1 MKKPSLIF
9 MGTPD
14 FAANA
19 LKALHESGL
28 FDITLVVSQPD
39 RPKGRG
45 RKLEP
50 TAVKACAQA
59 MGYRVEQ
66 PESVKSEEFIQLA
79 ESLAPDFFVVVAF
92 GQILSQRLLDIP
104 KVCPVNI
111 HGSLLPKY
119 RGSAPIQRAVMNGD
133 AVTGVTTMVMDRGMD
148 TGDMLLTARTSIRP
162 DDTAATLHDRLSLLG
177 GELIVKTLPGLID
190 GSVVPVPQDNDAAT
204 HAAMLSKAEGE
215 IDWNASA
222 RIIDC
227 RLRGMTPWPGAYT
240 FLDGKRLRIHKALP
254 VATETTE
261 APGTVVTSGK
271 ALEVA
276 TGKGLL
282 RILELQGANGKRM
295 PAEAYLR
302 GKPMAPG
309 TRLGNQ

>member
-1 MKKPSLIF
+1 MSKPSIIF

-14 FAANA
+14 FAVNA

-28 FDITLVVSQPD
+28 FEIALVVSQPD

-50 TAVKACAQA
+50 TPVKAYAQA

-66 PESVKSEEFIQLA
+66 PETVKSDEFIRLA
-79 ESLAPDFFVVVAF
+79 EEIAPDFFVVVAF
-92 GQILSQRLLDIP
+92 GQILNQRLLDVP

-111 HGSLLPKY
+111 HGSLLPRY

-148 TGDMLLTARTSIRP
+148 TGDMLLTVETPIGP
-162 DDTAATLHDRLSLLG
+162 EDTAATLHDRLSELG
-177 GELIVKTLPGLID
+177 GELIVKTLPGLLD
-190 GSVVPVPQDNDAAT
+190 GSVVPVPQDNEAAT

-215 IDWNASA
+215 IDWNAPA

-227 RLRGMTPWPGAYT
+227 RLRGMTPWPGAFT
-240 FLDGKRLRIHKALP
+240 FLDEKRLRIHKTQPL
-254 VATETTE
+254 ETTATA
-261 APGTVVTSGK
+261 APGTVVTSGSE
-271 ALEVA
+271 LVVS
-276 TGKGLL
+276 TGEGLL
-282 RILELQGANGKRM
+282 RIVELQGANGKRM
-295 PAEAYLR
+295 PAEAFLR
-302 GKPMAPG
+302 GNPIEPG
-309 TRLGNQ
+309 ARMGR

>member
-1 MKKPSLIF
+1 MSKPSIIF

-14 FAANA
+14 FAVNA

-28 FDITLVVSQPD
+28 FEIALVVSQPD

-50 TAVKACAQA
+50 TPVKAYAQA

-66 PESVKSEEFIQLA
+66 PETVKSDEFIRLA
-79 ESLAPDFFVVVAF
+79 EEIAPDFFVVVAF
-92 GQILSQRLLDIP
+92 GQILNQRLLDVP
-104 KVCPVNI
+104 RVCPVNI

-148 TGDMLLTARTSIRP
+148 TGDMLLTVETPIGP
-162 DDTAATLHDRLSLLG
+162 EDTAATLHDRLSELG
-177 GELIVKTLPGLID
+177 GELIVKTLPGLLD
-190 GSVVPVPQDNDAAT
+190 GSVVPVPQDNEAAT

-215 IDWNASA
+215 IDWSAPA

-227 RLRGMTPWPGAYT
+227 RLRGMTPWPGAFT
-240 FLDGKRLRIHKALP
+240 FLDGKRLRIHKTQPLETA
-254 VATETTE
+254 ATD
-261 APGTVVTSGK
+261 APGTVVTGGSD
-271 ALEVA
+271 LVVA
-276 TGKGLL
+276 TGDGLL
-282 RILELQGANGKRM
+282 RIVELQGANGKRM
-295 PAEAYLR
+295 PAEAFLR
-302 GKPMAPG
+302 GNPIEPG
-309 TRLGNQ
+309 ARMGS

>member
-1 MKKPSLIF
+1 MNKPSIIF

-14 FAANA
+14 FAVNA
-19 LKALHESGL
+19 LTALHESGL
-28 FDITLVVSQPD
+28 FDIALVVSQPD

-50 TAVKACAQA
+50 TAVKAYAESK
-59 MGYRVEQ
+59 GYRVEQ
-66 PESVKSEEFIQLA
+66 PESVKSEAFIALA

-104 KVCPVNI
+104 KICPVNI

-133 AVTGVTTMVMDRGMD
+133 AITGVTTMVMDKGMD
-148 TGDMLLTARTSIRP
+148 TGDILLTAETPISP
-162 DDTAATLHDRLSLLG
+162 EDTAATLYDRLSLLG
-177 GELIVKTLPGLID
+177 GDLIVTTLPGLMAGNIT
-190 GSVVPVPQDNDAAT
+190 PKAQDDREAT

-215 IDWNASA
+215 IDWHASA
-222 RIIDC
+222 HIIDC

-240 FLDGKRLRIHKALP
+240 FMEGKRLRIHKAQP
-254 VATETTE
+254 MATSTTNT
-261 APGTVVTSGK
+261 PGTVVTADGT
-271 ALEVA
+271 LDIA
-276 TGKGLL
+276 TGDGLL

-295 PAEAYLR
+295 PTEAFLR
-302 GKPMAPG
+302 GNPMAPG
-309 TRLGNQ
+309 TQMGS

>member
-28 FDITLVVSQPD
+28 FDVTLVVSQPD

-50 TAVKACAQA
+50 TAVKACAQSL
-59 MGYRVEQ
+59 GYRVEQ
-66 PESVKSEEFIQLA
+66 PESVKSEAFIELA

-148 TGDMLLTARTSIRP
+148 TGAILLAAQTPIGP

-215 IDWNASA
+215 IDWAASA

-254 VATETTE
+254 VATEAAE
-261 APGTVVTSGK
+261 APGTVVASGK
-271 ALEVA
+271 TLEVA
-276 TGKGLL
+276 TGQGVL

-295 PAEAYLR
+295 PAEAFLR

-309 TRLGNQ
+309 TRLGN

>member
-1 MKKPSLIF
+1 MSKPSIIF

-14 FAANA
+14 FAVNA

-28 FDITLVVSQPD
+28 FEIALVVSQPD

-50 TAVKACAQA
+50 TPVKAYAQA

-66 PESVKSEEFIQLA
+66 PETVKSDEFIRLA
-79 ESLAPDFFVVVAF
+79 EEIAPDFFVVVAF
-92 GQILSQRLLDIP
+92 GQILNQRLLDVP

-111 HGSLLPKY
+111 HGSLLPRY

-148 TGDMLLTARTSIRP
+148 TGDMLLTVETPIGP
-162 DDTAATLHDRLSLLG
+162 EDTAATLHDRLSELG
-177 GELIVKTLPGLID
+177 GELIVKTLPGLLD
-190 GSVVPVPQDNDAAT
+190 GSVVPVPQDNEAAT

-215 IDWNASA
+215 IDWSAPA

-227 RLRGMTPWPGAYT
+227 RLRGMTPWPGAFT
-240 FLDGKRLRIHKALP
+240 FLDEKRLRIHKTQPL
-254 VATETTE
+254 ETTATA
-261 APGTVVTSGK
+261 APGTVVTSGSE
-271 ALEVA
+271 LVVS
-276 TGKGLL
+276 TGEGLL
-282 RILELQGANGKRM
+282 RIVELQGANGKRM
-295 PAEAYLR
+295 PAEAFLR
-302 GKPMAPG
+302 GNPIEPG
-309 TRLGNQ
+309 ARMGR